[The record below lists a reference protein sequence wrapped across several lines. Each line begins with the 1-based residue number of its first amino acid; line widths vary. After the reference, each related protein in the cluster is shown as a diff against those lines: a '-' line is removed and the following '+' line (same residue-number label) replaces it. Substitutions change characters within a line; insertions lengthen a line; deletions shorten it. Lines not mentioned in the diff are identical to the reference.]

1 MLYAAKCYWPG
12 VTEGEIVAR
21 RPPSHDA
28 SYVGA
33 LLFPNDALVLC
44 LFEAPTPTAVRQ
56 ATDRAGLPCERVMQT
71 RWLPLPAPTGTPSA
85 KPALGTMTGRRKPR

>member
-12 VTEGEIVAR
+12 VTEAEIVAR
-21 RPPSHDA
+21 RPSSHNA

-71 RWLPLPAPTGTPSA
+71 RWLRSTAPAGTPLA
-85 KPALGTMTGRRKPR
+85 KPELGTMTGRRKRT